1 MRLLNWGLRK
11 FDTIQIAKK
20 DETITN
26 LSVWLGKKSKIEVV
40 PAEDIYITVPKR
52 KKKIIKAVIEY
63 KGPIAAPI
71 KKGDTLGLLSVY
83 VSDELKKEINILAG
97 EDIERLNIFLR
108 IFKSL
113 NYLVWGDA

>member
-1 MRLLNWGLRK
+1 MLRLKELRV
-11 FDTIQIAKK
+11 Q
-20 DETITN
+20 EN
-26 LSVWLGKKSKIEVV
+26 L
-40 PAEDIYITVPKR
+40 
-52 KKKIIKAVIEY
+52 IKAVIEY

>member
-1 MRLLNWGLRK
+1 
-11 FDTIQIAKK
+11 
-20 DETITN
+20 
-26 LSVWLGKKSKIEVV
+26 
-40 PAEDIYITVPKR
+40 
-52 KKKIIKAVIEY
+52 
-63 KGPIAAPI
+63 
-71 KKGDTLGLLSVY
+71 LSVY